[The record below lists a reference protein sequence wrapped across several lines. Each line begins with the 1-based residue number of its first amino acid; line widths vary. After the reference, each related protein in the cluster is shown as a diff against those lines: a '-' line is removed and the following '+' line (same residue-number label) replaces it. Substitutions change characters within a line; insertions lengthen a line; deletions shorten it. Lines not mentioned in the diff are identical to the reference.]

1 MLTHFVG
8 LVFDKVVCFVKGA
21 AMSMPKL
28 FIPGPVDI
36 SPETYAAMAEPMIG
50 HRGKDF
56 EDLYASIQ
64 PALKQIA
71 GTERNVYLSTSSAW
85 GVMEAAIRNLVQTKV
100 LNLCCG
106 AFSDKWYGV
115 AKSCGKN
122 AEKIQV
128 EWGEAIDPEV
138 VRAKL
143 AEGGFD
149 TVTLVHNETS
159 TGVMNPLKEIAEVVK
174 SFDDVLLVVD
184 TVSSFSAVPTPMDEY
199 GIDVLLAGVQKALA
213 LPPGLSIFGVSEA
226 ALERAKTTE
235 GRGYYFD
242 FLEFAKADAGNN
254 TPSTPT
260 IALLYAL
267 REKVNSIISEG
278 LENRYA
284 RHAKLNAMLC
294 AWAEK
299 HGFENF
305 APTGRESKTLLCI
318 KNNKEIDVSG
328 FVKAVRAK
336 HNLLI
341 NGGYGKVKGLTFR
354 LSNMGNETEATIQE
368 LIDALDDVIPDF
380 L

>member
-1 MLTHFVG
+1 
-8 LVFDKVVCFVKGA
+8 
-21 AMSMPKL
+21 MSKPKL

-36 SPETYAAMAEPMIG
+36 APETYAAMAEPMIG

-56 EDLYASIQ
+56 EELYADIQ

-71 GTERNVYLSTSSAW
+71 GTSRNVYLSTSSAW
-85 GVMEAAIRNLVQTKV
+85 GVMEASIRNLVQKKV

-115 AKSCGKN
+115 AQSCGKQ

-128 EWGEAIDPEV
+128 EWGEAIDPEA

-184 TVSSFSAVPTPMDEY
+184 TVSSFSAVPTPMDEL

-213 LPPGLSIFGVSEA
+213 LPPGLAIFGVSEA

-242 FLEFAKADAGNN
+242 FLEFAKADEKNN

-267 REKVNSIISEG
+267 REKVKSIVAEG

-284 RHAKLNAMLC
+284 RHAKLNKMLVD
-294 AWAEK
+294 WAEK

-305 APTGRESKTLLCI
+305 APVGHESKSLLCI
-318 KNNKEIDVSG
+318 KNTKEIDVAG

-354 LSNMGNETEATIQE
+354 LSNMGNETEDSIQQ
-368 LIDALDDVIPDF
+368 LIDALDDVIVDF

>member
-1 MLTHFVG
+1 MVTHFVG
-8 LVFDKVVCFVKGA
+8 LVFDKTLCFVKGA
-21 AMSMPKL
+21 AMSKPKL

-36 SPETYAAMAEPMIG
+36 APETYAAMAEPMIG

-56 EDLYASIQ
+56 EELYASIQ

-213 LPPGLSIFGVSEA
+213 LPPGLAIFGVSEA

-267 REKVNSIISEG
+267 REKVNSIINEG

-284 RHAKLNAMLC
+284 RHAKLNGMLV

-305 APTGRESKTLLCI
+305 APVGHESKTLLCI

-336 HNLLI
+336 HNMLI

>member
-21 AMSMPKL
+21 TMSKPKL

-305 APTGRESKTLLCI
+305 APTGHESKTLLCI

-328 FVKAVRAK
+328 FVKVVRAK
-336 HNLLI
+336 HNFLI
-341 NGGYGKVKGLTFR
+341 NGGYGKVKGRTFR

>member
-1 MLTHFVG
+1 
-8 LVFDKVVCFVKGA
+8 
-21 AMSMPKL
+21 MSKPKL

-56 EDLYASIQ
+56 EELYADIQ

-115 AKSCGKN
+115 AQSCGKN

-159 TGVMNPLKEIAEVVK
+159 TGVMNPLKEIAAVVK
-174 SFDDVLLVVD
+174 SFPGVLLVVD

-213 LPPGLSIFGVSEA
+213 LPPGLAIFGVSEA

-242 FLEFAKADAGNN
+242 FLEFAKADQENN

-267 REKVNSIISEG
+267 REKVQSIVAEG

-284 RHAKLNAMLC
+284 RHAKLHTMVQ

-299 HGFENF
+299 HGFKNF
-305 APTGRESKTLLCI
+305 AQQGHESQTLICI
-318 KNNKEIDVSG
+318 ENNKNIDVSA

-336 HNLLI
+336 HNILI
-341 NGGYGKVKGLTFR
+341 NGGYGKIKGTTFR
-354 LSNMGNETEATIQE
+354 LSNMGNETEETILE
-368 LIDALDDVIPDF
+368 LLNALDDVIPEF